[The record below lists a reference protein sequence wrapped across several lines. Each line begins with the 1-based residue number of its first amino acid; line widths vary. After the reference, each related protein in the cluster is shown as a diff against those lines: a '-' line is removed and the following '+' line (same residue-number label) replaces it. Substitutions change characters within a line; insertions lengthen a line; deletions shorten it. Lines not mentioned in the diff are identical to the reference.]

1 MPTTKEH
8 KPKQARSKTMKN
20 EYDFS
25 YTQNRELSWLQFDQ
39 RVLEEATDKNVPL
52 LERFKMA
59 SIFESNLDEFVM
71 IRMGSLSELA
81 SLEFQPVD
89 NKSNQTPA
97 EQLEAVYEVLPSYI
111 VRHDE
116 VVAQLEAEMRDRGIV
131 RVQWKDYTPED
142 RKVLEAFYHSE
153 VLPVASPQIV
163 DPRHPFPNL
172 HNDTLYAVYNLA
184 NAVETG
190 LLGIVEVPSS
200 LSRFVQIKH
209 DTHTLRYTLLED
221 VILAFADGLFGDFHT
236 SERAVIRVT
245 RNGDIDPDEGAF
257 DLEDDYRQHIKKVLK
272 QRLRLNPVRLEVQGK
287 FSKPLVKFMRKS
299 LELSDRQVFT
309 VTSPLRMGD
318 FAFSLEGKVSQG
330 LAQELTYPRF
340 SPQAPGC
347 VDPARPMHEQ
357 IENHDLL
364 LFYPYESMEPFL
376 RLLRE
381 SANDPDVVQIKITL
395 YRVAK
400 KSKLCESLITAA
412 ENGIDVTVVMEL
424 RARFDEENNIEWAE
438 RMEDAGCTVLY
449 GSSGF
454 KVHSK
459 ICQITRKRAGEVIR
473 ITQLGT
479 GNYNEK
485 TAGLYADY
493 SYMTA
498 DARIG
503 EDANRFFRNMQ
514 IGNLNGDYSYLG
526 VAPVGL
532 KPLIMKG
539 IDREI
544 AKARCGEEAHVW
556 FKMNSIT
563 DREVIDKISEA
574 SCAGVKVDLI
584 VRGIS
589 CLLPGVPGKTENVT
603 VRCIVGRWLEHAR
616 VYMFGRDK
624 DVIYLSSADMMT
636 RNTEHRVEIAY
647 PLLDEKL
654 RERVAADIDVQMRDN
669 TKARVLTSKGEHARV
684 PVEPGDALVCAQEFF
699 AQRAIDE
706 HEAAMDV
713 RERAARAARKR
724 EVPTGEEEPPAVS
737 ATDAKPEAVV
747 ETEVKAPEAPACAAQ
762 APAAASVQADA
773 PVEAEKPAAAPEA
786 TSAPS
791 TEAAAISQPKVEVKS
806 PSQSQAKPVEV
817 EAKPIEDG
825 DRAKEVPG
833 VEEQLA
839 LMVKQK
845 GRRAT
850 GWALIKAGF
859 KVLFGG
865 K

>member
-1 MPTTKEH
+1 MSNAKEH
-8 KPKQARSKTMKN
+8 AKQKQAHPAADKGR
-20 EYDFS
+20 YDFS
-25 YTQNRELSWLQFDQ
+25 YTQNRELSWLQFDE
-39 RVLEEATDKNVPL
+39 RVLEEAADESVPL

-71 IRMGSLSELA
+71 IRLGSLSELA
-81 SLEFQPVD
+81 SREFQPVD
-89 NKSNQTPA
+89 NKSNQTPG
-97 EQLEAVYEVLPSYI
+97 EQLASVYEVLPDYI
-111 VRHDE
+111 ARHDK
-116 VVAQLEAEMRDRGIV
+116 VVGELEEQLQEHGIV
-131 RVQWKDYTPED
+131 RVRWHDYSPED
-142 RKVLEAFYHSE
+142 RKAMEQFFLSE

-163 DPRHPFPNL
+163 NPRHPFPNL
-172 HNDTLYAVYNLA
+172 RNDTLYAVFNLA
-184 NAVETG
+184 SAKEAG
-190 LLGIVEVPSS
+190 LLGLVEVPSS
-200 LSRFVQIKH
+200 LPRFIEIRH
-209 DTHTLRYTLLED
+209 DVHTLRYTLLED
-221 VILAFADGLFGDFHT
+221 VILAFADRLFGEFHT

-245 RNGDIDPDEGAF
+245 RNADIDPDEGSF
-257 DLEDDYRQHIKKVLK
+257 DLEDDYRQHIKRVLK

-299 LELSDRQVFT
+299 LELGERQVFY
-309 VTSPLRMGD
+309 VASPLRMGD
-318 FAFSLEGKVSQG
+318 FAFSFESKVSQS
-330 LAQELTYPRF
+330 LVSELTYPKF
-340 SPQAPGC
+340 VPQAPGS
-347 VDPARPMHEQ
+347 VDPSLPMHTQ
-357 IENHDLL
+357 IEDHDLL

-400 KSKLCESLITAA
+400 KSKLCEALIAAA

-438 RMEDAGCTVLY
+438 RLEDAGCTVLY

-459 ICQITRKRAGEVIR
+459 ICQITYRRAGEVTR

-485 TAGLYADY
+485 TASLYADY

-503 EDANRFFRNMQ
+503 EDANKFFRNMQ
-514 IGNLNGDYSYLG
+514 IGNLNGQYSYLG

-532 KPLIMKG
+532 KPLIMRG

-544 AKARCGEEAHVW
+544 AKARAGEEAHIW

-603 VRCIVGRWLEHAR
+603 IRCIVGRWLEHAR
-616 VYMFGRDK
+616 VYMFGTDK

-647 PLLDEKL
+647 PLLDPKL
-654 RERVAADIDVQMRDN
+654 RRRVAEDIDVQMRDN
-669 TKARVLTSKGEHARV
+669 TKARILTPQGTHAHV
-684 PVEPGDALVCAQEFF
+684 PVCAGDELVCAQELF

-706 HEAAMDV
+706 SEAAKA
-713 RERAARAARKR
+713 ERAERAHRAQRR
-724 EVPTGEEEPPAVS
+724 SIPNGEVETSKPKGEVEVAGEGEKPQETGTIETVKEPQASNPEPAHAQEAAEAPQPS
-737 ATDAKPEAVV
+737 APVEVDAKPIDA
-747 ETEVKAPEAPACAAQ
+747 APADAAEPDTQ
-762 APAAASVQADA
+762 AAL
-773 PVEAEKPAAAPEA
+773 E
-786 TSAPS
+786 
-791 TEAAAISQPKVEVKS
+791 
-806 PSQSQAKPVEV
+806 
-817 EAKPIEDG
+817 
-825 DRAKEVPG
+825 
-833 VEEQLA
+833 

-859 KVLFGG
+859 RVLFG
-865 K
+865 KSTKQ